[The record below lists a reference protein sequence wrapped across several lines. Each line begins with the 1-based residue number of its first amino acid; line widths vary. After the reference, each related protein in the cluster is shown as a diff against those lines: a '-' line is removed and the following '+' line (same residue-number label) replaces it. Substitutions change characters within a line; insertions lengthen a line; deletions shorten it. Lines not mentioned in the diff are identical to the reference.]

1 MLESVRLRPNLA
13 WCMSDSI
20 DQKLD
25 FDGLIGAAEA
35 GDGFDWET
43 DDSEVE
49 ASTKTVP
56 VLCFRVG
63 KRRFAVPTEF
73 VREIV
78 SDLDVTPVPGAPK
91 HVRGVS
97 VLRRQVIGVL
107 DLHKWLDPVA
117 ENAGVESNRVVIV
130 EAGVYTVGIETS
142 EVTGMDEWPEQVL
155 DRSRI
160 PDSINSRTRRYAA
173 GIRLSEQEACV
184 LLDVPKLLDD
194 AAVQ

>member
-1 MLESVRLRPNLA
+1 
-13 WCMSDSI
+13 MSDSI

-43 DDSEVE
+43 DDSEAGVSE
-49 ASTKTVP
+49 KTVS
-56 VLCFRVG
+56 VLRFRIG
-63 KRRFAVPTEF
+63 ERRFAVPTEF

-78 SDLDVTPVPGAPK
+78 SELDVTPVPGAPK

-107 DLHKWLDPVA
+107 DLHRWLDPVA
-117 ENAGVESNRVVIV
+117 EVAAVEASRVVIV
-130 EAGVYTVGIETS
+130 EAGPYTVGIETN

-173 GIRLSEQEACV
+173 GIRLSEDEACV

>member
-1 MLESVRLRPNLA
+1 
-13 WCMSDSI
+13 MSDSF

-35 GDGFDWET
+35 GSGFDWEA
-43 DDSEVE
+43 DASETE
-49 ASTKTVP
+49 TQTSVP
-56 VLCFRVG
+56 VLRFRVG
-63 KRRFAVPTEF
+63 ERRFAVPTEF

-78 SDLDVTPVPGAPK
+78 SELDVTPVPGAPK

-107 DLHKWLDPVA
+107 DLHRWLDPVA
-117 ENAGVESNRVVIV
+117 EGAQVESNRVVIV
-130 EAGVYTVGIETS
+130 EAGPYTVGIETS

-160 PDSINSRTRRYAA
+160 PDSINSRTRRYAS
-173 GIRLSEQEACV
+173 GIRLSEDEACV